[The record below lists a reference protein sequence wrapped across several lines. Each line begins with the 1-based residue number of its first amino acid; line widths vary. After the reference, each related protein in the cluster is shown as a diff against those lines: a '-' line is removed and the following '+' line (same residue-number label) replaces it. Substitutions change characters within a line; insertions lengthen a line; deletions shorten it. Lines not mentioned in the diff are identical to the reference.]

1 MHISAAQLGDLI
13 TLRDD
18 AGNVVATVEIDRTR
32 KRSVA
37 LVVQSERCS
46 IEHLPM
52 ADRADEPEPK
62 LPTGCALAEAMLA
75 GLRGESE
82 VRA

>member
-1 MHISAAQLGDLI
+1 
-13 TLRDD
+13 
-18 AGNVVATVEIDRTR
+18 
-32 KRSVA
+32 
-37 LVVQSERCS
+37 VQSERCS